1 TITGTSGGLSHT
13 ATVTLVVN
21 PPPTPD
27 FTLSATPNSQ
37 TIAQG
42 GSASYTATVSPL
54 NGFAGAVSLSIS
66 GLPSGATGTF
76 NPTSISGGSG
86 SSTLGGSTSS
96 ATPIG
101 SYTLT
106 ITGASGSLSH
116 STTVT
121 LFVNTSCVTG
131 SAGDGWRNT
140 ALSAAQTGTFTAQY
154 DATPSASPLNAV
166 VALSQGAQTA
176 YTGFAT
182 LTRFNPSGNIDAR
195 TGGAYAAPS
204 TIPFPVPRSPPS

>member
-1 TITGTSGGLSHT
+1 
-13 ATVTLVVN
+13 
-21 PPPTPD
+21 
-27 FTLSATPNSQ
+27 
-37 TIAQG
+37 IAQG

-86 SSTLGGSTSS
+86 SSTLGVSTSS

-106 ITGASGSLSH
+106 ITGARGSPSR

-121 LFVNTSCVTG
+121 LVVNTSCVTG
-131 SAGDGWRNT
+131 SARGWRGHT
-140 ALSAAQTGTFTAQY
+140 
-154 DATPSASPLNAV
+154 
-166 VALSQGAQTA
+166 
-176 YTGFAT
+176 
-182 LTRFNPSGNIDAR
+182 
-195 TGGAYAAPS
+195 APS
-204 TIPFPVPRSPPS
+204 LAPTP